1 MINIRET
8 LNRSLLYKPLYNME
22 TIIITLSVREY
33 YVFNQIAKSYIYIGY
48 TRGQVVIAANEYL
61 LQALGY

>member
-1 MINIRET
+1 M
-8 LNRSLLYKPLYNME
+8 K

-33 YVFNQIAKSYIYIGY
+33 YVFNKIAKSYIYIGY

>member
-1 MINIRET
+1 
-8 LNRSLLYKPLYNME
+8 ME
-22 TIIITLSVREY
+22 TIIITLTVREY

-48 TRGQVVIAANEYL
+48 THGKVVLAANAHL